1 MRSAILFL
9 CLLSLGLSIQ
19 ASSPNDEAKDTD
31 PKRWKSGFV
40 VTLRGDTISGRIKA
54 TDFLDVYYDYQRMV
68 AFKDNNGVNQYSPNE
83 LSSFSYSD
91 DQNGLVTLQSVSS
104 PDGDGHVFL
113 KVYCAGDC
121 KVYGLTVNEVK
132 GNLGQDAG
140 YGQVH
145 SSLFPSEKKYI
156 QLGGGQF
163 FQMKRMG
170 FKKSMKE
177 VFANCPHILSGL
189 ESKQY
194 SYDNWQDMVRDYNRG
209 CR

>member
-9 CLLSLGLSIQ
+9 SLLSLGLIIK

-31 PKRWKSGFV
+31 PKRWKNGFV
-40 VTLRGDTISGRIKA
+40 VTLKGDTISGRIKA

-113 KVYCAGDC
+113 KVYYTGEC

-156 QLGGGQF
+156 QLKRGQF
-163 FQMKRMG
+163 YQLKRIG
-170 FKKSMKE
+170 FKKTMKE
-177 VFANCPHILSGL
+177 VFATCPHVLAGL

-194 SYDNWQDMVRDYNRG
+194 TYDNWQDMVRAYNSL
-209 CR
+209 CK